1 MQVMRNHVQ
10 LSQTSNTISSNGLPN
25 RSRMS
30 LGCLDFAM
38 THPRQS
44 TKVDWVEFIYFKQ
57 DLNAAQTQV
66 VNDYLSAKFGR

>member
-1 MQVMRNHVQ
+1 
-10 LSQTSNTISSNGLPN
+10 
-25 RSRMS
+25 MS
-30 LGCLDFAM
+30 LGCLDFAL